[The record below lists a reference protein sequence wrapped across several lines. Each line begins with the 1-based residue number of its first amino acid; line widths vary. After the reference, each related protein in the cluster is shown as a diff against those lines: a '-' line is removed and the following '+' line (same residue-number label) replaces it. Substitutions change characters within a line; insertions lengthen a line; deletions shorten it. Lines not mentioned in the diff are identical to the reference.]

1 MKCRIND
8 PTASRKRLIRDSKG
22 RAIGRTY
29 LPEDCEITAEEL
41 TENRIIAL
49 MQKLIPTL
57 EDMASTDLNLD
68 GTPVERKDT
77 EAVTAAETVVI
88 RELNCFLGTE
98 NAESLFKAVRP
109 FALTQEGF
117 FIQRLIEVLPDLF
130 KGKQ

>member
-22 RAIGRTY
+22 QAIGRTY
-29 LPEDCEITAEEL
+29 IPEDCEITAEEL

-49 MQKLIPTL
+49 MQKLIPPL

-68 GTPVERKDT
+68 GTPVEEKDA
-77 EAVTAAETVVI
+77 EAVTAAETAVI

-98 NAESLFKAVRP
+98 NAESLFKSIRP